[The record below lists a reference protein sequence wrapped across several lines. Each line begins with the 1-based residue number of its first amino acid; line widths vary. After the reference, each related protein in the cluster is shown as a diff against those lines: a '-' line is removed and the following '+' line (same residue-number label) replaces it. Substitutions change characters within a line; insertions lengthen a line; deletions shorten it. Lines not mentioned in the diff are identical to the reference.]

1 MCQRP
6 PDGPAVSS
14 AQLSLGFV
22 CEPAMEKPDSGERS
36 HSPCRAGS
44 EAMTGKAT
52 WWFASG
58 RGTESMLE
66 VRAVREQ
73 VTGIV

>member
-1 MCQRP
+1 
-6 PDGPAVSS
+6 
-14 AQLSLGFV
+14 
-22 CEPAMEKPDSGERS
+22 MEKPDSGERS
-36 HSPCRAGS
+36 HSPSCAGS

-52 WWFASG
+52 RWFASG

-73 VTGIV
+73 VT